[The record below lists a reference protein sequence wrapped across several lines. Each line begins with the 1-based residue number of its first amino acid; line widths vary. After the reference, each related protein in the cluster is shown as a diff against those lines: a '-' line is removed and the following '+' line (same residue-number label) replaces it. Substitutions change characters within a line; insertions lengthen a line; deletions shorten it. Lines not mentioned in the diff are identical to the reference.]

1 VNKKRPVNLDL
12 STISMPV
19 TAIVSILHRITGVIL
34 FVGLAFLFYAFD
46 LSLESQEGFD
56 TVVNAFQTNFLVKF
70 VIWGVVS
77 ALLYHF
83 VAGVKHLF
91 MDMGYF
97 EELESGRKAAIAN
110 IEIAFVLSGVSRSGD
125 RVNSDYKFCVVLA
138 FTIGVCR
145 YASWWHRP

>member
-1 VNKKRPVNLDL
+1 MNKKRPVNLDL

-19 TAIVSILHRITGVIL
+19 TAIVSILHRITGIIL

-110 IEIAFVLSGVSRSGD
+110 IAIAFVLI
-125 RVNSDYKFCVVLA
+125 VLA
-138 FTIGVCR
+138 GV
-145 YASWWHRP
+145 WIW

>member
-1 VNKKRPVNLDL
+1 VNKKRPVNLDI

-19 TAIVSILHRITGVIL
+19 TAIVSILHRVTGIIL

-56 TVVNAFQTNFLVKF
+56 QVVNALQTNFLVKF

-77 ALLYHF
+77 ALMYHF

-97 EELESGRKAAIAN
+97 EELESGRSAAIAN
-110 IEIAFVLSGVSRSGD
+110 IVIA
-125 RVNSDYKFCVVLA
+125 VVLIVLA
-138 FTIGVCR
+138 GV
-145 YASWWHRP
+145 WIW

>member
-1 VNKKRPVNLDL
+1 MNKKRPVNLDIL
-12 STISMPV
+12 TISQPV
-19 TAIVSILHRITGVIL
+19 TAIVSILHRVTGIIL

-56 TVVNAFQTNFLVKF
+56 QVVNALQTSFLVKF

-77 ALLYHF
+77 ALMYHF

-97 EELESGRKAAIAN
+97 EELESGRNAAIAN
-110 IEIAFVLSGVSRSGD
+110 IVIAAVLI
-125 RVNSDYKFCVVLA
+125 VLA
-138 FTIGVCR
+138 GV
-145 YASWWHRP
+145 WIW

>member
-1 VNKKRPVNLDL
+1 MNKKRPVNLDIL
-12 STISMPV
+12 TISMPL
-19 TAIVSILHRITGVIL
+19 TAIVSILHRITGIIL

-56 TVVNAFQTNFLVKF
+56 QVVNALQTNFLVKF

-77 ALLYHF
+77 ALMYHF

-97 EELESGRKAAIAN
+97 EELESGRSAAIAN
-110 IEIAFVLSGVSRSGD
+110 IVIA
-125 RVNSDYKFCVVLA
+125 VVLIVLA
-138 FTIGVCR
+138 GV
-145 YASWWHRP
+145 WIW

>member
-1 VNKKRPVNLDL
+1 MNKKRPVNLDI

-19 TAIVSILHRITGVIL
+19 TAIVSILHRVTGIIL

-56 TVVNAFQTNFLVKF
+56 QVVNALQTNFLVKF

-77 ALLYHF
+77 ALMYHF

-97 EELESGRKAAIAN
+97 EELESGRSAAIAN
-110 IEIAFVLSGVSRSGD
+110 IVIAAVLI
-125 RVNSDYKFCVVLA
+125 VLA
-138 FTIGVCR
+138 GV
-145 YASWWHRP
+145 WIW

>member
-1 VNKKRPVNLDL
+1 MQSTQNGVKVVNKKRPVNLDIL
-12 STISMPV
+12 TISQPV
-19 TAIVSILHRITGVIL
+19 TAIVSILHRVTGIIL

-56 TVVNAFQTNFLVKF
+56 QVVNALQTSFLVKF

-77 ALLYHF
+77 ALMYHF

-97 EELESGRKAAIAN
+97 EELESGRNAAIAN
-110 IEIAFVLSGVSRSGD
+110 IAIAAVLI
-125 RVNSDYKFCVVLA
+125 VLA
-138 FTIGVCR
+138 GV
-145 YASWWHRP
+145 WIW

>member
-1 VNKKRPVNLDL
+1 MNKKRPVNLDL

-110 IEIAFVLSGVSRSGD
+110 LAIAFVLI
-125 RVNSDYKFCVVLA
+125 VLA
-138 FTIGVCR
+138 GV
-145 YASWWHRP
+145 WIW

>member
-1 VNKKRPVNLDL
+1 MNKKRPVNLDI
-12 STISMPV
+12 STISMPL
-19 TAIVSILHRITGVIL
+19 TAIVSILHRITGIIL

-56 TVVNAFQTNFLVKF
+56 QVVNALQTNFLVKF

-97 EELESGRKAAIAN
+97 EELESGRSAAIAN
-110 IEIAFVLSGVSRSGD
+110 IVIAAVLI
-125 RVNSDYKFCVVLA
+125 VLA
-138 FTIGVCR
+138 GV
-145 YASWWHRP
+145 WIW

>member
-1 VNKKRPVNLDL
+1 MNKKRPVNLDI

-19 TAIVSILHRITGVIL
+19 TAIVSILHRITGIIL

-56 TVVNAFQTNFLVKF
+56 QVVNALQTNFLAKF

-77 ALLYHF
+77 ALMYHF

-91 MDMGYF
+91 MDLGHF
-97 EELESGRKAAIAN
+97 EELESGRSAAVANLVIA
-110 IEIAFVLSGVSRSGD
+110 AVLI
-125 RVNSDYKFCVVLA
+125 VLA
-138 FTIGVCR
+138 GV
-145 YASWWHRP
+145 WIW

>member
-1 VNKKRPVNLDL
+1 MNKKRPVNLDML
-12 STISMPV
+12 TISQPV

-56 TVVNAFQTNFLVKF
+56 QVVNALQTNFLVQF

-77 ALLYHF
+77 ALMYHF

-97 EELESGRKAAIAN
+97 EELESGRSAAIAN
-110 IEIAFVLSGVSRSGD
+110 IVIA
-125 RVNSDYKFCVVLA
+125 VVLIVLA
-138 FTIGVCR
+138 GV
-145 YASWWHRP
+145 WIW

>member
-1 VNKKRPVNLDL
+1 VNKKRPVNLDIL
-12 STISMPV
+12 TISMPV
-19 TAIVSILHRITGVIL
+19 TAIVSILHRVTGIIL

-56 TVVNAFQTNFLVKF
+56 QVVNALQTNFLVKF

-77 ALLYHF
+77 ALMYHF

-97 EELESGRKAAIAN
+97 EELESGRSAAIAN
-110 IEIAFVLSGVSRSGD
+110 IVIAAVLI
-125 RVNSDYKFCVVLA
+125 VLA
-138 FTIGVCR
+138 GV
-145 YASWWHRP
+145 WIW

>member
-1 VNKKRPVNLDL
+1 MNKKRPVNLDIT
-12 STISMPV
+12 TISMPV
-19 TAIVSILHRITGVIL
+19 TAIVSILHRVTGIIL

-56 TVVNAFQTNFLVKF
+56 QVVNALQTNFLVKF

-77 ALLYHF
+77 ALMYHF

-97 EELESGRKAAIAN
+97 EELESGRSAAIAN
-110 IEIAFVLSGVSRSGD
+110 IAIAAVLI
-125 RVNSDYKFCVVLA
+125 VLA
-138 FTIGVCR
+138 GV
-145 YASWWHRP
+145 WIW

>member
-1 VNKKRPVNLDL
+1 VNKKRPVNLDI
-12 STISMPV
+12 STISMPL
-19 TAIVSILHRITGVIL
+19 TAIVSILHRITGIIL

-56 TVVNAFQTNFLVKF
+56 QVVNALQTNFLVKF

-97 EELESGRKAAIAN
+97 EELESGRSAAIAN
-110 IEIAFVLSGVSRSGD
+110 IVIAAVLI
-125 RVNSDYKFCVVLA
+125 VLA
-138 FTIGVCR
+138 GV
-145 YASWWHRP
+145 WIW

>member
-1 VNKKRPVNLDL
+1 MNKKRPVNLDIL
-12 STISMPV
+12 TISQPV
-19 TAIVSILHRITGVIL
+19 TAIVSILHRVTGIIL

-56 TVVNAFQTNFLVKF
+56 QVVNALQTSFLVKF

-77 ALLYHF
+77 ALMYHF

-97 EELESGRKAAIAN
+97 EELESGRHAAIAN
-110 IEIAFVLSGVSRSGD
+110 IVIAAVLI
-125 RVNSDYKFCVVLA
+125 VLA
-138 FTIGVCR
+138 GV
-145 YASWWHRP
+145 WIW